1 MASIPSKVSDRLSAG
16 IKKFQPV
23 LSSAQA
29 RDVNESDTVIIVTDM
44 LSDVFGFDKYAEVT
58 SENSIRG
65 TFCDLA
71 TKLDGKLQC
80 LFEVKAIGQEL
91 KDAYVKQAIDY
102 AANQGVDWV
111 VLTNGLLWRIYKV
124 LFAKP
129 IDQELLCEINFLS
142 LQARDAD
149 SLDQLYL
156 LTKEAC
162 NKSVLGD
169 YFDQKQAL
177 SRFSIAATI
186 LSDPILTVLR
196 REIRKLSPDV
206 RVDVDQIK
214 AVIENEVLK
223 RDVVE
228 GEKADAA
235 RKKIA
240 RAINRTRAKSAKEE
254 EPTVPAPPLPAL
266 SLPRDV
272 PILPPPQPPQAQ
284 PPQPSA

>member
-1 MASIPSKVSDRLSAG
+1 MASIPSKVSERLSAG

-23 LSSAQA
+23 LASAQS

-44 LSDVFGFDKYAEVT
+44 LSDVFGFDKYSEVT

-65 TFCDLA
+65 TYCDLA
-71 TKLDGKLQC
+71 TKLDGAFQWLI
-80 LFEVKAIGQEL
+80 EVKAIGQEL
-91 KDAYVKQAIDY
+91 KDSYVKQAIDY

-111 VLTNGLLWRIYKV
+111 VLTNGILWRIYKV
-124 LFAKP
+124 MFAKP

-142 LQARDAD
+142 LQPRDAD

-186 LSDPILTVLR
+186 LSEPILNVLR

-206 RVDVDQIK
+206 RVDIDQIK
-214 AVIENEVLK
+214 SVVENEVLK

-228 GEKADAA
+228 GEKADEA
-235 RKKIA
+235 RKKVTRSLA
-240 RAINRTRAKSAKEE
+240 RRAKSSKEE
-254 EPTVPAPPLPAL
+254 EAQVAPAVPLVPPTPPNVPLPIHQSTAPP
-266 SLPRDV
+266 
-272 PILPPPQPPQAQ
+272 PPPA
-284 PPQPSA
+284 A

>member
-23 LSSAQA
+23 LASAQS

-80 LFEVKAIGQEL
+80 LIEVKAVGQEL
-91 KDAYVKQAIDY
+91 KDSYVKQAIDY

-124 LFAKP
+124 MFAKP

-142 LQARDAD
+142 LQPRDAD

-156 LTKEAC
+156 LTREAC
-162 NKSVLGD
+162 SKSVLGD

-186 LSDPILTVLR
+186 LSDPILKVLR

-206 RVDVDQIK
+206 RVDVEQIRN
-214 AVIENEVLK
+214 VLENEVLK

-228 GEKADAA
+228 GEKADSA

-240 RAINRTRAKSAKEE
+240 RATNRMRAKSAREE
-254 EPTVPAPPLPAL
+254 ESTEPLKMPAIPIPQNAPVMPP
-266 SLPRDV
+266 R
-272 PILPPPQPPQAQ
+272 QPPNPQ
-284 PPQPSA
+284 PPQPSP